1 MEDMISY
8 YSERITLKIR
18 ETEEDFVVEHITPF
32 LEMNYK
38 YVIPKVVLKKA
49 LNLYME
55 TYPEEFKT
63 LIEEAEKR
71 EG

>member
-8 YSERITLKIR
+8 YSERITLKMK

-38 YVIPKVVLKKA
+38 YIIPKVVLKKA

-55 TYPEEFKT
+55 TYPEEFKA

>member
-1 MEDMISY
+1 MEDIISY
-8 YSERITLKIR
+8 YSERITLKMR
-18 ETEEDFVVEHITPF
+18 ETEEDFVVEHITQF

-55 TYPEEFKT
+55 TYPEEFKA